1 MWTISNILSISR
13 LFLVFPA
20 LWLLAR
26 NEYGPLT
33 AVFFIASATD
43 VLDGYFARRNNAV
56 SEIGKI
62 LDPLFDK
69 IFVAS
74 VVIGMAWHG
83 LFPMWFL
90 WLIIGR
96 DILIFVAG
104 VLFKRSTGIV
114 LPSNYTGKATVTLI
128 GFTMIAALFLQHSST
143 LNVMIGA
150 SVVMMLVSI
159 GHYTIQ
165 ARKELQH
172 YKQTSGNHPG
182 LEN

>member
-1 MWTISNILSISR
+1 MWTLSNILSISR
-13 LFLVFPA
+13 LFLVWPA

-26 NEYGPLT
+26 EEYGPLT

-56 SEIGKI
+56 SDIGKI

-69 IFVAS
+69 IFVSA

-90 WLIIGR
+90 WAIIAR
-96 DILIFVAG
+96 DVMIFVAG
-104 VLFKRSTGIV
+104 MVFKRQTGIV

-128 GFTMIAALFLQHSST
+128 GFTMIAALFLQNSGK

-150 SVVMMLVSI
+150 SVVMMIISVA
-159 GHYTIQ
+159 HYAVQ
-165 ARKELQH
+165 AQKKFQQ
-172 YKQTSGNHPG
+172 YKQTQA
-182 LEN
+182 